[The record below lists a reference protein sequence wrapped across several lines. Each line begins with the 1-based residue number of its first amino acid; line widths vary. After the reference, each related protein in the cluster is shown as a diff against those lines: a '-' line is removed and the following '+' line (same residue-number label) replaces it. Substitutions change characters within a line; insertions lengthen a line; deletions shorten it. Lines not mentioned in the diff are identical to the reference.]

1 LADREQRVVI
11 NGICSRF
18 TAIISGVPQ
27 GSLLGPLLF
36 IIFINDLD
44 DGVVNKILKFADGTK
59 IVSKVASEDQIIIL
73 QSDLHRMFNWLQDW
87 QMLFNADKSKVMHF
101 AFNNMEVDYML
112 GKQRLSAVE
121 E

>member
-1 LADREQRVVI
+1 M
-11 NGICSRF
+11 
-18 TAIISGVPQ
+18 
-27 GSLLGPLLF
+27 
-36 IIFINDLD
+36 
-44 DGVVNKILKFADGTK
+44 
-59 IVSKVASEDQIIIL
+59 SKVASEDQIIIL